1 MCLCVR
7 LCTKSYFLSKSS
19 GAIKSHSVTALVYF
33 VRSTERVMV
42 EPAHLE
48 EGVDI
53 KSDGQ
58 DIKGAADLVIF
69 DLNGTLLCTHEK
81 HSQWFDMI
89 TKR

>member
-1 MCLCVR
+1 
-7 LCTKSYFLSKSS
+7 
-19 GAIKSHSVTALVYF
+19 
-33 VRSTERVMV
+33 MV

-53 KSDGQ
+53 KSDGH